1 VTEEIT
7 ITNIAYGG
15 FGIGRINGKT
25 IFVDSAVPGDVLQI
39 DIFRDAKNYS
49 FARQLSIIRPSPLR
63 VQPECPNFG
72 ECGGCSY
79 LNIDYTTEI
88 DFKLKILTGLLQ
100 RIAGLSLDDIPE
112 IDVITDSRFSYRSHA
127 GIKISGTRKGFYA
140 GDSNSFVE
148 FPVHGCRLLCDVL
161 NDGIRKLKIYN
172 DVREIKVAGDHF
184 SGFIDSLNSPD
195 AYVLEFDYNFKFRH
209 DLSGFYQANINLRE
223 KMIQRVIEYA
233 SPGKNDVFMD
243 ICCGCGFFSLPL
255 ASVSGR
261 GHGFDSDKRS
271 IYNAVHNMRINNID
285 NISFEV
291 RAESGIHPHRYK
303 PDFIVV
309 DPPRNGI
316 SKNGKNT
323 INAIKPS
330 RLIYVS
336 CDPST
341 FARDA
346 ADFIKQGMQIK
357 KITMID
363 MFPCTKHIELIACFY
378 ADKKV

>member
-15 FGIGRINGKT
+15 FGIGRISGKA
-25 IFVDSAVPGDVLQI
+25 IFVDSALPGDILQI
-39 DIFRDAKNYS
+39 DIFRETKNYS

-63 VQPECPNFG
+63 IEPECPVFG
-72 ECGGCSY
+72 KCGGCSY
-79 LNIDYTTEI
+79 LNVDYTTEI
-88 DFKLKILTGLLQ
+88 DFKLKILAGSLQ
-100 RIAGLSLDDIPE
+100 RIAGLPLDDIPE
-112 IDVITDSRFSYRSHA
+112 IDVIADSRFSYRSHA
-127 GIKISGTRKGFYA
+127 AIKISGKLKGFYA
-140 GDSNSFVE
+140 GNSNSFVE
-148 FPVHGCRLLCDVL
+148 FPEQGCRLLCDVL
-161 NDGIRKLKIYN
+161 NDGIRKLKIDD
-172 DVREIKVAGDHF
+172 DVREIKVARDQF
-184 SGFIDSLNSPD
+184 SGFINSLNSPD
-195 AYVLEFDYNFKFRH
+195 KYILESDYNFKFRH
-209 DLSGFYQANINLRE
+209 DLSGFYQANMNLRE
-223 KMIQRVIEYA
+223 KMIERVIEYA
-233 SPGKNDVFMD
+233 SPEKNDVFID
-243 ICCGCGFFSLPL
+243 IFCGCGFFSLPL

-271 IYNAVHNMRINNID
+271 ICNAVHNMKINNID

-316 SKNGKNT
+316 SKKGRNT
-323 INAIKPS
+323 INAIRPS

-357 KITMID
+357 QITMID
-363 MFPCTKHIELIACFY
+363 MFPCTKHIELIACFMRR
-378 ADKKV
+378 KV